1 MVKCILINEKLG
13 HIQEIDTPLQ
23 GDIYIL
29 LKGPGTFIG
38 QYEDI
43 DVVIM
48 KCRESPVELSV
59 NQNKLPPPF
68 ENEEV
73 LGPILLIR
81 MNEFSKPE
89 DFTLQEFET
98 RYFV

>member
-1 MVKCILINEKLG
+1 MVKCILINEILG
-13 HIQEIDTPLQ
+13 VIQEINTPLQ
-23 GDIYIL
+23 GDIYMI

-48 KCRESPVELSV
+48 KCRESPFEIGI

-68 ENEEV
+68 EKEEV

-81 MNEFSKPE
+81 MNEFSQPE
-89 DFTLQEFET
+89 DFTLHEFET
-98 RYFV
+98 RYFL

>member
-1 MVKCILINEKLG
+1 MVKCVIVNEQMG
-13 HIQEIDTPLQ
+13 DIQEIDTPLQ
-23 GDIYIL
+23 KDLYMI

-38 QYEDI
+38 QYADI

-48 KCRESPVELSV
+48 KCRESPFEIGI

-81 MNEFSKPE
+81 MNELSQPE

-98 RYFV
+98 RYFL